1 VSQVETEKMSTHQNI
16 VIRLIRKNAKKAKED
31 DVITV
36 SRTYCNGTLKM
47 VYKDAKNNDS
57 TYLTTLS
64 ENGFIRYLENL
75 FVMLE
80 NDRDPFENV
89 QVSFPQYPCI
99 LFKVGDVG
107 RYTIQDSVK
116 EAVKD
121 TFASWKMNT
130 IHEMWNYEDA

>member
-1 VSQVETEKMSTHQNI
+1 MSTTHQNI
-16 VIRLIRKNAKKAKED
+16 IIRLIRKGKNTTAKND

-47 VYKDAKNNDS
+47 VYKDAHNDS
-57 TYLTTLS
+57 KYLTTIS
-64 ENGFIRYLENL
+64 ETGFLRYLENL

-80 NDRDPFENV
+80 NDTDPFN
-89 QVSFPQYPCI
+89 QIQFSCPQYPCI
-99 LFKVGDVG
+99 LFRIGDVG
-107 RYTIQDSVK
+107 RYTVQDAIA

-130 IHEMWNYEDA
+130 IHEMGNYEDVDE